1 MTSGARVFVVA
12 LVFALVPL
20 AAGTAGA
27 TTLSDPPSSVSQYI
41 EIPPSAGGKIGNKAA
56 PLSQVSARALSA
68 TGNSAASA
76 LRDVATSTALG
87 APNATL
93 SLSKSGRWGMLRV
106 RQPVSQ
112 PAVVETRM
120 PGMRRAYLRG
130 LLEPDEGAALPGAR
144 RARRNRRRDGKA
156 DRKKLNERGE
166 LWDCFQTH
174 VRP

>member
-93 SLSKSGRWGMLRV
+93 SLSKSGRISPKDASFVGSLKEMGSSVLGGGG
-106 RQPVSQ
+106 S
-112 PAVVETRM
+112 A
-120 PGMRRAYLRG
+120 LG
-130 LLEPDEGAALPGAR
+130 LLAGLTIIAAGVASMAR
-144 RARRNRRRDGKA
+144 RKNRP
-156 DRKKLNERGE
+156 
-166 LWDCFQTH
+166 TS
-174 VRP
+174 